1 MASPRPTTRPRLS
14 SAGSICTRRAA
25 VSASRRPND
34 RSPARTKLMLAEDF
48 IAIKKPNWERLTII
62 LDRSQL
68 GGLATLSAEE
78 LNELGRL
85 YRSATADLA
94 VARRDF
100 ANHRVADYLNA
111 LVARAHGAVY
121 GSRAVQRRGIID
133 FFSTT
138 FPRTFRATCGYT
150 LAAFLMFLL
159 PALASFWVAYRDPA
173 AGAALM
179 PGIEDRIQ
187 DIRDKHEWWKDLND
201 GNAAGASMIMT
212 NNIQVSILAFA
223 GGTLLG
229 VFTLYLLAQ
238 NGLMLGIVAGAAQ
251 SLGFATN
258 LWGFVAAH
266 GVIELSVIFIAGGAG
281 LQLGWSVVRP
291 GLLTRRAALLVAA
304 RRAAQLLLGCIPLL
318 VVAGTIEGFISPS
331 ALPLAVKLAVS
342 FTSGVLLYGYLLL
355 AGHERRGA
363 RYG

>member
-1 MASPRPTTRPRLS
+1 
-14 SAGSICTRRAA
+14 
-25 VSASRRPND
+25 
-34 RSPARTKLMLAEDF
+34 MLAEDF
-48 IAIKKPNWERLTII
+48 INIKKPAWERLAAI

-68 GGLATLSAEE
+68 GGLAALSAEE
-78 LNELGRL
+78 LSELGRL
-85 YRSATADLA
+85 YRSATSDLA

-100 ANHRVADYLNA
+100 AAHRVADYLNG

-121 GSRAVQRRGIID
+121 GSRAARRRGIVD
-133 FFSTT
+133 FYARA
-138 FPRTFRATCGYT
+138 FPQTFRATWAYT

-159 PALASFWVAYRDPA
+159 PALGSFWLAYRDPA
-173 AGAALM
+173 AAVALM

-187 DIRDKHEWWKDLND
+187 DIRDKREWWKDLND

-212 NNIQVSILAFA
+212 NNIQVAILAFA

-251 SLGFATN
+251 ALGFATN

-281 LQLGWSVVRP
+281 LQLGWSVIRP
-291 GLLTRRAALLVAA
+291 GLLTRRAALLLAT

-318 VVAGTIEGFISPS
+318 VIAGTIEGFISPS

-355 AGHERRGA
+355 AGHERKGA

>member
-1 MASPRPTTRPRLS
+1 
-14 SAGSICTRRAA
+14 
-25 VSASRRPND
+25 
-34 RSPARTKLMLAEDF
+34 MLAEDF
-48 IAIKKPNWERLTII
+48 INIKKAGWERLTAI

-68 GGLATLSAEE
+68 GGLAALSAEE
-78 LNELGRL
+78 LSELGRL
-85 YRSATADLA
+85 YRGATSDLA

-100 ANHRVADYLNA
+100 ASHRVADYLNS

-121 GSRAVQRRGIID
+121 GSRAAQRRGIID
-133 FFSTT
+133 FYART
-138 FPRTFRATCGYT
+138 FPRTFRATWAYT

-159 PALASFWVAYRDPA
+159 PGLGSFYVAYRDPA

-187 DIRDKHEWWKDLND
+187 DIREKREWWKELND

-212 NNIQVSILAFA
+212 NNIKVAILAFA

-251 SLGFATN
+251 ALGFATN

-281 LQLGWSVVRP
+281 LQLGWSVIRP

-318 VVAGTIEGFISPS
+318 VIAGTIEGFISPS
-331 ALPLAVKLAVS
+331 ALPLAVKLAVA
-342 FTSGVLLYGYLLL
+342 FTSGVLLYSYLLL
-355 AGHERRGA
+355 AGHGPKRA